1 MAMGSP
7 ISLTLPNFYTIHI
20 ENKIVN
26 NFAKPMFDMLITKN
40 VSEIKRLKEISALH
54 VTYYLNN

>member
-1 MAMGSP
+1 MGSP
-7 ISLTLPNFYTIHI
+7 LSLTLSNFYTIHI

-26 NFAKPMFDMLITKN
+26 NFARPMFDMLITKN

-54 VTYYLNN
+54 FTYYLNINN